1 MRKKEKHSEDV
12 LPWLEGDD
20 PFGLDEPM
28 ELVFFACA
36 NCGELDEVPAYLIS
50 EFMVDKKP
58 GEAVVLECPKC
69 NGAMYEVKSDPS
81 E

>member
-1 MRKKEKHSEDV
+1 
-12 LPWLEGDD
+12 
-20 PFGLDEPM
+20 M
-28 ELVFFACA
+28 ELVVFACT
-36 NCGELDEVPAYLIS
+36 NCGELDEVPAYLIG

-69 NGAMYEVKSDPS
+69 NDAMYEVENDPS

>member
-1 MRKKEKHSEDV
+1 MSKKEKYSEDV

-28 ELVFFACA
+28 ELVIFACA
-36 NCGELDEVPAYLIS
+36 NCGELDEVPAYLIG

-69 NGAMYEVKSDPS
+69 NGAMYEVGNDPS